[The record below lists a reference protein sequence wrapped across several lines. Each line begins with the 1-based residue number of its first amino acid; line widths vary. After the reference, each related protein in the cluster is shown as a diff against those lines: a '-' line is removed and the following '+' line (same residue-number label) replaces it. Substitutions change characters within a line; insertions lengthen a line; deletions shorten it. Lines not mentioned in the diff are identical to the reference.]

1 MEQTSLQELIHRC
14 MEQESLAAGLS
25 NKYDTIQNNI
35 TLINDDILDELRVT
49 VLSENFNFYINI
61 DEIDQQTKNIRK
73 YALGVTNPQENE
85 ANVIRYDNE
94 PHHNDKPSVKTQNP
108 PHHKHLANEQ
118 RVVGSS
124 GNIEEILNGIAR
136 EIETLSL

>member
-1 MEQTSLQELIHRC
+1 MEHTSLQELIHKC
-14 MEQESLAAGLS
+14 MEQESLADELS
-25 NKYDTIQNNI
+25 NKYDTIQDNI

-61 DEIDQQTKNIRK
+61 DEIDQQTKSIKK

-94 PHHNDKPSVKTQNP
+94 PHHNNKPSVKKQNP
-108 PHHKHLANEQ
+108 PHHKHLGKEQ
-118 RVVGSS
+118 RVLGSS
-124 GNIEEILNGIAR
+124 GSIDEILDGIAKQ
-136 EIETLSL
+136 IEDLSV